1 MEVLLGEFIHTT
13 HTHTHTHTHTQ
24 KIMRKESNH
33 TTQGVFK
40 PQGETT
46 RDEERKREQW
56 LQMEQFSLKKNE
68 QNSNKYN

>member
-1 MEVLLGEFIHTT
+1 
-13 HTHTHTHTHTQ
+13 
-24 KIMRKESNH
+24 MRKESNH
-33 TTQGVFK
+33 TTQGVFR
-40 PQGETT
+40 PQGEAT